1 MKRYFLLFTLLIA
14 FAGPWAS
21 LAGAQ
26 EKFPNR
32 PIDFV
37 VPWGVGGGADQFAR
51 TAAPLLEKFLGVP
64 IAVSN
69 VPGATGNTGNAR
81 LQAARAD
88 GHTIA
93 IYIAD
98 TAATISMGTSP
109 YKPDDF
115 DWVVRMQ
122 VAPSFYFVRADDDR
136 FRTFKDLVEHAKKN
150 PGKLKVAATGV
161 GSVDDLTARYF
172 ATKGISMTMVP
183 YPKPGERYA
192 AVIGGHEDVLYEQA
206 GDVAQY
212 LEAKQLRPIII
223 FRDKRLPDFP
233 DVPAAGEL
241 GHEIRLPQWRSI
253 VVKKGTPPDRIKV
266 LAEAFRKV
274 SDSPEWKKFAKA
286 QYLDPESFMGPD
298 KFGKWVR
305 KEIETMTGLM
315 KQFGITK

>member
-1 MKRYFLLFTLLIA
+1 MKKSLSLLTLVMICAVLGA
-14 FAGPWAS
+14 
-21 LAGAQ
+21 LMVNAQ

-32 PIDFV
+32 PIDFI

-51 TAAPLLEKFLGVP
+51 TAAPLLEKFLGVS

-88 GHTIA
+88 GHSIA

-115 DWVVRMQ
+115 EWVVRMQ

-150 PGKLKVAATGV
+150 PGKLKVATTGV
-161 GSVDDLTARYF
+161 GSVDDLTVRYF
-172 ATKGISMTMVP
+172 TTKGISMTMVP

-192 AVIGGHEDVLYEQA
+192 AVIGGHEEVLYEQA

-223 FRDKRLPDFP
+223 FRDKRLPEFA

-241 GHEIRLPQWRSI
+241 GYDIRLPQWRSI
-253 VVKKGTPPDRIKV
+253 VVKKGTPPDRVKS
-266 LAEAFRKV
+266 LADAFRRA
-274 SDSPEWKKFAKA
+274 SESPEWKKFAKA

-298 KFGKWVR
+298 ELGKWVR
-305 KEIETMTGLM
+305 NEIETMTGFM
-315 KQFGITK
+315 KQFGIVK

>member
-1 MKRYFLLFTLLIA
+1 MPMRRFSLLAMFVVCTGL
-14 FAGPWAS
+14 WAS
-21 LAGAQ
+21 MANAQ

-32 PIDFV
+32 PIDFI

-51 TAAPLLEKFLGVP
+51 TAAPLLEKSLGVS

-122 VAPSFYFVRADDDR
+122 VAPSFYFVRQDDKR
-136 FRTFKDLVEHAKKN
+136 FKSFQELAEHAKKN
-150 PGKLKVAATGV
+150 PGKLKVAATGI
-161 GSVDDLTARYF
+161 GSVDDLTVRYF

-206 GDVAQY
+206 GDIAQY
-212 LEAKQLRPIII
+212 LEAKQLRPVIV
-223 FRDKRLPDFP
+223 FRDKRLPEFP
-233 DVPAAGEL
+233 DVVAAGEL
-241 GHEIRLPQWRSI
+241 GYEIRLPQWRSI
-253 VVKKGTPPDRIKV
+253 VVKKGTSPDRVKV
-266 LAEAFRKV
+266 
-274 SDSPEWKKFAKA
+274 
-286 QYLDPESFMGPD
+286 
-298 KFGKWVR
+298 
-305 KEIETMTGLM
+305 
-315 KQFGITK
+315 

>member
-1 MKRYFLLFTLLIA
+1 MKRCLSLLTLVIIA
-14 FAGPWAS
+14 IGLWVLTAN
-21 LAGAQ
+21 AQ

-32 PIDFV
+32 PIDFI

-51 TAAPLLEKFLGVP
+51 TAAPLLEKILSVP
-64 IAVSN
+64 VAVSN

-98 TAATISMGTSP
+98 TAATVSMGTSP
-109 YKPDDF
+109 YKVDDF
-115 DWVVRMQ
+115 EWVVRMQ
-122 VAPSFYFVRADDDR
+122 VAPSFFFVRGDDKRFKTFQDLADH
-136 FRTFKDLVEHAKKN
+136 TKKN
-150 PGKLKVAATGV
+150 PDKLKVAITGI
-161 GSVDDLTARYF
+161 GSVDDVTVRYF
-172 ATKGISMTMVP
+172 ATKQIRMTVVP

-212 LEAKQLRPIII
+212 LEAKQLRPIVV
-223 FRDKRLPDFP
+223 FRDKRLPEFP

-241 GHEIRLPQWRSI
+241 GYDIRLPQWRSI
-253 VVKKGTPPDRIKV
+253 VVKKGTPPDRIKS
-266 LAEAFRKV
+266 LADAFRKV
-274 SDSPEWKKFAKA
+274 SERPEWKKFAKA

-298 KFGKWVR
+298 EFGKWVR
-305 KEIETMTGLM
+305 KEIEVMTSLM